1 MGRGF
6 AVIMRLL
13 NAEKKK
19 NKSIKEKINANTS
32 FFLYSETKL
41 SLKQE
46 TKWHDLLQNK
56 PFLATRN
63 AYFCF

>member
-46 TKWHDLLQNK
+46 TKYVRR
-56 PFLATRN
+56 T
-63 AYFCF
+63 